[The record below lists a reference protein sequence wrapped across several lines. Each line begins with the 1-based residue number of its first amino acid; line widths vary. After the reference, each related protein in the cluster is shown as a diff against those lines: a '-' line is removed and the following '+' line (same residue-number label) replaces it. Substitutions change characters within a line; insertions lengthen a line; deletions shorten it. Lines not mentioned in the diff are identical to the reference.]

1 MPVSNMRRGSPPKSN
16 IDHDIFRL
24 CGPMFILQP
33 PNPTIIGAPH
43 FPRVIIPNTASPLDE
58 PSIGRVFLAR
68 SRQQIADRHAGA
80 PRDLATTTTSP
91 GFVSASIASQQASV
105 ERLPCE
111 QTRRARD
118 QSASAAPGWRNRCCK
133 NAARTSGSKPGPLL
147 LAADL
152 HRTKPPAV
160 GSP

>member
-1 MPVSNMRRGSPPKSN
+1 L
-16 IDHDIFRL
+16 ITIFSGY
-24 CGPMFILQP
+24 CGAMFILQP

-80 PRDLATTTTSP
+80 EGPRYNYDVA

-105 ERLPCE
+105 ERLPMRTDAQSSRSIREC
-111 QTRRARD
+111 RARVA
-118 QSASAAPGWRNRCCK
+118 Q
-133 NAARTSGSKPGPLL
+133 
-147 LAADL
+147 
-152 HRTKPPAV
+152 
-160 GSP
+160 